1 LRDSAPRRTTHTP
14 WHSTSLR
21 MPRKVHDLLFLAAQ
35 RADETRADFIRSA
48 IQERAQRILT
58 GARPAEEP
66 APR

>member
-1 LRDSAPRRTTHTP
+1 MAARRTHTP

-35 RADETRADFIRSA
+35 RADETRAEFVRTA
-48 IQERAQRILT
+48 IKERAERILT
-58 GARPAEEP
+58 GPRPEP